1 MLPQPI
7 ADFEC
12 PATGPLVD
20 RFGREH
26 TYLRVSVT
34 DRCNFRCT
42 YCMPARGLDWMPR
55 AQVLSYEEVARLVGV
70 FAGMGIHRVRL
81 TGGEPT
87 LRRGIVDLVGMI
99 AATPGIDDL
108 SMTTNG
114 HALVKRSTELAAAG
128 LKRLN
133 VSVDTLDPAVF
144 SELTR
149 GADVHKVLAGIDAAL
164 EAGMT
169 PVKINAVV
177 VRGVNDHQLV
187 EMVEYFA
194 ERPGTQVRFI
204 EFMPFEGNGGIKQ
217 HIPASEIRE
226 RLGER
231 YTLEPAEDAGPR
243 GGPSRDWRIRE
254 NGLVVG
260 FISPITEHFCD
271 ACNRLRLQADGSL
284 RTCLSRDDAPNLR
297 DLLRN
302 GASDEDLEQAIR
314 AQVFGKVAGHEAHHD
329 GDFRVFEG
337 VMTQV
342 GG

>member
-1 MLPQPI
+1 VLPSPIPDLEQPT
-7 ADFEC
+7 
-12 PATGPLVD
+12 TGPLID
-20 RFGREH
+20 RFGRVH

-55 AQVLSYEEVARLVGV
+55 AQVLSYEEVVRLVGI
-70 FAGMGIHRVRL
+70 FASMGVTRIRL

-87 LRRGIVDLVGMI
+87 LRRGIVDLVSMI
-99 AATPGIDDL
+99 AGIEGISDL

-114 HALVKRSTELAAAG
+114 HALAKRAGALRDAG
-128 LKRLN
+128 LKRVN
-133 VSVDTLDPAVF
+133 VSLDSLDPDVF

-149 GADVHKVLAGIDAAL
+149 GADVKRVLDGIDAAL

-177 VRGVNDHQLV
+177 VRGVNDDHLL
-187 EMVEYFA
+187 EMVDYFA
-194 ERPGTQVRFI
+194 ARPNTQLRFI
-204 EFMPFEGNGGIKQ
+204 EFMPFDGNGGIKQ
-217 HIPASEIRE
+217 HVPAAEIRE
-226 RLGER
+226 RLATR
-231 YTLEPAEDAGPR
+231 FTLHPAEDAGPR

-284 RTCLSRDDAPNLR
+284 RTCLSRDKAPNLR
-297 DLLRN
+297 DLLRG
-302 GASDEDLEQAIR
+302 GASDADLEQAIR